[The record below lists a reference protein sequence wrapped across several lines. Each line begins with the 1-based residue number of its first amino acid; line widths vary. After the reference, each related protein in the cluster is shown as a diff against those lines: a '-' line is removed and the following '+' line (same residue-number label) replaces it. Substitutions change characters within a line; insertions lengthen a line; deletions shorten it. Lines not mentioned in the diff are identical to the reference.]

1 MMTDIQT
8 YSYYENASLLE
19 LQTTGVMQVGDI
31 ISHYVHIRN
40 DHTLPK
46 NLKVLIDARST
57 QLDLRVED
65 IALTNDAVKEAL
77 LNFDSLRE
85 AILVDKPYETAIATM
100 FERFYS
106 KIESYNF
113 RVFSTENAARVWL
126 MMNR

>member
-1 MMTDIQT
+1 MTDIKT
-8 YSYYENASLLE
+8 YSYNEKSNLLE
-19 LQTTGVMQVGDI
+19 LHTMGVMQVGDI
-31 ISHYVHIRN
+31 ISHYVHIRK
-40 DHTLPK
+40 DPTLPK
-46 NLKVLIDARST
+46 KLKVLIDARGA
-57 QLDLRVED
+57 QLDLRIED

-85 AILVDKPYETAIATM
+85 AIIVDKPYETVIATM

-106 KIESYNF
+106 KTESYIF